1 MKKIYSLLVAAA
13 MVLGAT
19 SCQQEAID
27 EVAANEPVTFS
38 ATLGAT
44 RTELGENDKVMWN
57 ADDKIAVY
65 TQESLAGT
73 VFSTNVTEAASTAT
87 FTTTSEFAASE
98 TGYLAVYPELKYDLS
113 SWPATGAVP
122 AATYA
127 DGVYNVPV
135 NIGIEQDVV
144 ANGWDEKY
152 NYMVAFSNTN
162 KLAFQAVTALIEFTY
177 NGPMGGQ
184 VFITAEGANLA
195 GEGTL
200 SYNTADGSISVAT
213 NGTSTSITLFGV
225 ETGNTYLVP
234 IFPGKVTNFKVS
246 GYNQMW
252 SMEDYIAKDEIEF
265 KAGKIYAKASTGEE
279 PATPSPWMLYAM
291 NDFGGQTSYSMTID
305 ENNYHVAK
313 NVAWSEMMF
322 FYKYDF
328 NVGEQI
334 LAGSK
339 AVVAGEWQATA
350 EDTTG
355 AGFCA
360 PDGQTF
366 DIYLSEDA
374 SMMCVVAAGEAV
386 PAMPEPFVPEQT
398 TWAVCGD
405 LNSWGD
411 TFMYTTP
418 TENLFVAKDISLT
431 AYSPFK
437 IRKNSAWTIN
447 YGGNYKYGEP
457 NKYMSVW
464 KDGQDMAVTQ
474 TGTYDI
480 YFQYISSNEGKIYV
494 VTAGEDYTTAVA
506 QTAEGPMP
514 NPTGVVFGLVGAH
527 NSWGS
532 NDIKMAL
539 DETLNAYVAKSAKLT
554 GEFKIRGD
562 ESWSKFNYG
571 AASSGT
577 VTVGKGISVSNGSN
591 TNLKVKSGTYDV
603 YFSYAKNMVWVMN
616 VGEVPADL

>member
-213 NGTSTSITLFGV
+213 SGTSTSITLFGV

-291 NDFGGQTSYSMTID
+291 NDFGGQTAYSMTID

-374 SMMCVVAAGEAV
+374 SMMCVVPAGEAV
-386 PAMPEPFVPEQT
+386 PAMPEPFWPE
-398 TWAVCGD
+398 
-405 LNSWGD
+405 
-411 TFMYTTP
+411 M
-418 TENLFVAKDISLT
+418 
-431 AYSPFK
+431 
-437 IRKNSAWTIN
+437 SA
-447 YGGNYKYGEP
+447 
-457 NKYMSVW
+457 
-464 KDGQDMAVTQ
+464 
-474 TGTYDI
+474 
-480 YFQYISSNEGKIYV
+480 
-494 VTAGEDYTTAVA
+494 
-506 QTAEGPMP
+506 
-514 NPTGVVFGLVGAH
+514 
-527 NSWGS
+527 
-532 NDIKMAL
+532 
-539 DETLNAYVAKSAKLT
+539 
-554 GEFKIRGD
+554 
-562 ESWSKFNYG
+562 
-571 AASSGT
+571 
-577 VTVGKGISVSNGSN
+577 
-591 TNLKVKSGTYDV
+591 
-603 YFSYAKNMVWVMN
+603 
-616 VGEVPADL
+616 

>member
-44 RTELGENDKVMWN
+44 RTELGEGNKVMWN
-57 ADDKIAVY
+57 ADDKITIY
-65 TQESLAGT
+65 TKENLAG
-73 VFSTNVTEAASTAT
+73 VTFDGDATAAASTAT
-87 FTTTSEFAASE
+87 FTTTAEFTPSDN
-98 TGYLAVYPELKYDLS
+98 GYFAVYPYGTT
-113 SWPATGAVP
+113 SWSGTEVP
-122 AATYA
+122 EATYD
-127 DGVYNVPV
+127 DGVWSVPTY
-135 NIGIEQDVV
+135 IGEEQTGVI
-144 ANGWDEKY
+144 GSYDEAY
-152 NYMVAFSNTN
+152 NYMAAYSTTN
-162 KLAFQAVTALIEFTY
+162 KLSFKAATALIKFTY
-177 NGPMGGQ
+177 TGSQGYANFNAQGAGL
-184 VFITAEGANLA
+184 VGAN
-195 GEGTL
+195 TL
-200 SYNTADGSISVAT
+200 NYNTKTGEITYSDQGSYTMAYLNDLVKGETYYIPIYPGTVSNFSIKDGWQTI
-213 NGTSTSITLFGV
+213 LFSYDK
-225 ETGNTYLVP
+225 EYT
-234 IFPGKVTNFKVS
+234 F
-246 GYNQMW
+246 
-252 SMEDYIAKDEIEF
+252 E
-265 KAGKIYAKASTGEE
+265 AGKIYSIKMGEPSE
-279 PATPSPWMLYAM
+279 WVLYGLDGTMTPM
-291 NDFGGQTSYSMTID
+291 FI
-305 ENNYHVAK
+305 ENGYHVAK
-313 NVAWSEMMF
+313 NVAYNESSYVF
-322 FYKYDF
+322 QNTQTYDMLTCA
-328 NVGEQI
+328 EE
-334 LAGSK
+334 
-339 AVVAGEWQATA
+339 VAPRTWQATVA
-350 EDTTG
+350 ATES
-355 AGFCA
+355 GFLTNCDYA
-360 PDGQTF
+360 
-366 DIYLSEDA
+366 DIYLTADLSK
-374 SMMCVVAAGEAV
+374 MCVVPAGEA
-386 PAMPEPFVPEQT
+386 MPELFVPEQT

-527 NSWGS
+527 NNWAS

-539 DETLNAYVAKSAKLT
+539 DETLNVYVAKSATLT

-591 TNLKVKSGTYDV
+591 TNLKVASGTYDV

>member
-19 SCQQEAID
+19 SCQQEAIE
-27 EVAANEPVTFS
+27 EVAANEPASFT
-38 ATLGAT
+38 ATLNAT
-44 RTELGENDKVMWN
+44 RTELGEGNKVMWN
-57 ADDKIAVY
+57 ADDKITIY
-65 TQESLAGT
+65 TQENLAG
-73 VFSTNVTEAASTAT
+73 VTFDGDATAAASTAT
-87 FTTTSEFAASE
+87 FTTTAEFTPSDN
-98 TGYLAVYPELKYDLS
+98 GYFAVYPYGKTNWS
-113 SWPATGAVP
+113 GTTVP
-122 AATYA
+122 EATYT
-127 DGVYNVPV
+127 DGVWSVPTYISEEQTGV
-135 NIGIEQDVV
+135 IGSF
-144 ANGWDEKY
+144 DEAY
-152 NYMVAFSNTN
+152 NYMAAYSTSN
-162 KLAFQAVTALIEFTY
+162 KLSFKAATALIKFTY
-177 NGPMGGQ
+177 TGSQGYVGFNAQ
-184 VFITAEGANLA
+184 GASLC
-195 GEGTL
+195 GENTMN
-200 SYNTADGSISVAT
+200 YNTETGKITYSDEGSY
-213 NGTSTSITLFGV
+213 TSIYLNDLVKG
-225 ETGNTYLVP
+225 ETYY
-234 IFPGKVTNFKVS
+234 IAIYPGKVSNFNIKEGWQTTLFS
-246 GYNQMW
+246 YDK
-252 SMEDYIAKDEIEF
+252 EYTFE
-265 KAGKIYAKASTGEE
+265 AGKIYSIKMGEPSE
-279 PATPSPWMLYAM
+279 WVLYGLDGTMTPMFIE
-291 NDFGGQTSYSMTID
+291 DG
-305 ENNYHVAK
+305 YHVAK
-313 NVAWSEMMF
+313 NVAYNESSYVF
-322 FYKYDF
+322 QNTVSYDMLTCA
-328 NVGEQI
+328 EE
-334 LAGSK
+334 
-339 AVVAGEWQATA
+339 VAPRTWQATA
-350 EDTTG
+350 AATES
-355 AGFCA
+355 GFLTNCDYA
-360 PDGQTF
+360 DV
-366 DIYLSEDA
+366 YLTADLSK
-374 SMMCVVAAGEAV
+374 MCVVPAGEA
-386 PAMPEPFVPEQT
+386 MPELFVPEQT

-527 NSWGS
+527 NGWGS

-539 DETLNAYVAKSAKLT
+539 DETLNAYVAKSATLT
-554 GEFKIRGD
+554 GEFKIRGN
-562 ESWSKFNYG
+562 ESWSTFNYG

-591 TNLKVKSGTYDV
+591 TNLKVASGTYDV